1 MFVSDLVI
9 HEKEKRV
16 QYTMNMTLHI
26 EQQTFMQFSNCWLHG
41 SGRHNNFKFYRFCS
55 VHFDGAVNWKAELK
69 IG

>member
-1 MFVSDLVI
+1 
-9 HEKEKRV
+9 
-16 QYTMNMTLHI
+16 MTLHI